1 MALTRKALKAMGLT
15 EEQVDSVVEMH
26 TETVDGLKADI
37 GKYKA
42 DAEKLPG
49 VQKELE
55 DLKAK
60 GDGGY
65 KEKYEKEHKNF
76 EDYKSGVEAKQTRA
90 VKEKAVMEHLKSKG
104 VQEANLKLAMRS
116 LSAEIDAAELDG
128 EKLKDVSAFDSL
140 LDGDLKGLVTTT
152 VEKPAPNPANPPK
165 IKNGPAEPKSLAEAL
180 KQKYNM

>member
-65 KEKYEKEHKNF
+65 KEKYEQEHKDF
-76 EDYKSGVEAKQTRA
+76 EAYKSGVEAKQTRA
-90 VKEKAVMEHLKSKG
+90 AKEKAVMEHLKSKG

>member
-1 MALTRKALKAMGLT
+1 
-15 EEQVDSVVEMH
+15 
-26 TETVDGLKADI
+26 
-37 GKYKA
+37 
-42 DAEKLPG
+42 
-49 VQKELE
+49 
-55 DLKAK
+55 
-60 GDGGY
+60 
-65 KEKYEKEHKNF
+65 
-76 EDYKSGVEAKQTRA
+76 
-90 VKEKAVMEHLKSKG
+90 MEHLKSKG

-152 VEKPAPNPANPPK
+152 VEKPAPTPANPPK